1 MEFYHLRSFVVV
13 AKTANLT
20 LAAKQLCTTPPAI
33 SAHIK
38 ALEDELQT
46 VLFIRS
52 SKGMKLTEKGEIL
65 LSKAQNT
72 LDSVTSLVNLA
83 VNSQHEIMG
92 TFHLAINQSPQQLKI
107 TCLVENMRQNTPGI
121 NLQITSMATG
131 KIIEA
136 VRDGTLDGGYI
147 YGDIPD
153 DLFNLMIKQQQIT
166 TIAPYDFILSDNI
179 INQSN
184 WVTMGYYCPFDDF
197 LKSKIGNN
205 ILSVMSSDDESSR
218 LELVKSG
225 LGLSFYEQEEAQ
237 IYVDKKEISIISDLD
252 FDTPLYFVVA
262 KKRTDDPVIKTI
274 LQEIRVLWNITF

>member
-13 AKTANLT
+13 AKTENLT

-72 LDSVTSLVNLA
+72 LDSVLSLVNLA
-83 VNSQHEIMG
+83 ANNQHEIMG
-92 TFHLAINQSPQQLKI
+92 SFHLAINQSPHQVKI
-107 TCLVENMRQNTPGI
+107 TCLVENMRDNTPGI
-121 NLQITSMATG
+121 NLQITSMSTG

-136 VRDGTLDGGYI
+136 MREGSVDGGYV
-147 YGDIPD
+147 YGEIPD
-153 DLFNLMIKQQQIT
+153 DFFYLTIKQQKIT
-166 TIAPYDFILSDNI
+166 TIAPYDFIPSDNI
-179 INQSN
+179 ISQSN
-184 WVTMGYYCPFDDF
+184 WVTMGYYCPFDDI

-205 ILSVMSSDDESSR
+205 ILSVMSSDDERSR
-218 LELVKSG
+218 LELVKNG

-237 IYVDKKEISIISDLD
+237 IYADKKEISIVPDLN
-252 FDTPLYFVVA
+252 FDTPLYFIVA
-262 KKRTDDPVIKTI
+262 KKRNDDPIIKAI